1 MKRREFI
8 TLLGGAAAWPLVA
21 RAQQPEQMRRVGVL
35 MGWPESDAVAQGQLQ
50 RHRGRLIAGE
60 NSIRPHP
67 YEFGSEASQALVIPA
82 WPALLD
88 VDIASFD
95 PPEILQA
102 LAERRH
108 AELAFGVF
116 L

>member
-1 MKRREFI
+1 MTPMRSVR
-8 TLLGGAAAWPLVA
+8 GAISLSTSPHLAAKPY
-21 RAQQPEQMRRVGVL
+21 
-35 MGWPESDAVAQGQLQ
+35 SQ
-50 RHRGRLIAGE
+50 R
-60 NSIRPHP
+60 
-67 YEFGSEASQALVIPA
+67 
-82 WPALLD
+82 ALLD

-116 L
+116 LCQPRN